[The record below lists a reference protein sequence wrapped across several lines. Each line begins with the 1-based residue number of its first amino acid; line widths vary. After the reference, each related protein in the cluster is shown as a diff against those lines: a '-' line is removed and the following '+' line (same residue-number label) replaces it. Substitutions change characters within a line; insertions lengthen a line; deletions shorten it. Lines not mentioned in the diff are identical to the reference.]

1 MFAFSFKTRGA
12 VRGAAGGPRKN
23 NGQRARRQ
31 ATGAPPRATALCTAT
46 PPGRARVRADCTLQ
60 THGFIK
66 YQNAHLLR
74 ACLQI
79 AREAPE
85 RPAEVRPPEPTSS
98 RARPDR
104 ETKPCVLCLPS
115 VVLTHTRAHAG
126 K

>member
-66 YQNAHLLR
+66 YQR
-74 ACLQI
+74 ASITRMPADSQRGS
-79 AREAPE
+79 REASGGQTSGADE
-85 RPAEVRPPEPTSS
+85 LESETRP
-98 RARPDR
+98 
-104 ETKPCVLCLPS
+104 
-115 VVLTHTRAHAG
+115 
-126 K
+126 